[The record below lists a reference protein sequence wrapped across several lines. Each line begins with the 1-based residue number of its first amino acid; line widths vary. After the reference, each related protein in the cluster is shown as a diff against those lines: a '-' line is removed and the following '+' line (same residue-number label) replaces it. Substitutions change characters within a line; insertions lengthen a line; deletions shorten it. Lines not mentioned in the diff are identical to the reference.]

1 MRPSF
6 AMPSP
11 THPTSHGPR
20 VLDHR
25 AASSVL
31 AEGWGATV
39 TMAQV
44 AASLGLA
51 KPTLYRLAGS
61 KDELVRICVD
71 AETERLLDHLH
82 RALSGLDGAP
92 ALELAAEGL
101 RAVERYAADSP
112 GGFRLL
118 FERRGPD
125 AHEALTRLEARLADL
140 LRRNAQQ
147 AGRSPQRPDLLAA
160 ALLGAATAVVSRGL
174 AQGRAIDAEVVAADF
189 GAALGP
195 PA

>member
-1 MRPSF
+1 M
-6 AMPSP
+6 
-11 THPTSHGPR
+11 
-20 VLDHR
+20 LDHR

-31 AEGWGATV
+31 ADGWGPTV

-44 AASLGLA
+44 AARLGLA

-61 KDELVRICVD
+61 KEELVRICVD

-82 RALSGLDGAP
+82 RAMSGLDGAA

-118 FERRGPD
+118 FEQRGPH
-125 AHEALTRLEARLADL
+125 AHEALARLEARLADL

-147 AGRSPQRPDLLAA
+147 AGRSPRHPDLLAA
-160 ALLGAATAVVSRGL
+160 ALLGAAASIVSRGL

-189 GAALGP
+189 SAALETP
-195 PA
+195 PEQAREAD